1 MSIKKLQRP
10 VDSVFANFSKGSA
23 KFMDLELSDSEIQE
37 LQQKGLSVEVLDK
50 FDKGGNVFPYKS
62 PLKPY
67 VPKSV
72 EDHLYRKGMYA
83 DSLSLYNAHV
93 FQKNSWKPGS
103 EEFLTKHGGSKEDI
117 KKLRAQRS
125 SMIATHGR
133 NFIGFN
139 YATYNSKNLAS
150 PGQSYPVMPSE
161 QVIVDKYK
169 ELIKHNPSSF
179 KIGYYSSPDLWHK
192 SIKPIGTYIDGDFS
206 PIYKKP
212 VQEIA
217 DVNTGDSLPVK
228 SVLNFPRSYPE
239 LAVSNFDGVK
249 KSLPTPYSMSGRQ
262 QTVLTW
268 NPELKRHDETVR
280 VQDDAFI
287 KDKEEWEDNSQ
298 PVVYYNPETKEYNDK
313 PFVFNYEGRNQTYN
327 FKTGGPLNPSTEE
340 DGTAYTYNNKNYK
353 KDGNGKWSVDV
364 NGTYMPLV
372 EGDVAARSNLLNKQ
386 AQPVQMY
393 GKPKMPSTTRE
404 YPLPTIVGDNTKT
417 VLPKQAVNQ
426 INNSMYMSSPE
437 YIAEQ
442 KAKEKQLADFKKSK
456 WEKYEKGTFSDKA
469 LDRVQSAMVDPL
481 GMASRFMSGE
491 QAYIPGMGKGLLNHD
506 SPEYSDYLKA
516 VGYTPGK
523 FEVSDVQ
530 NILNPMNWGASA
542 GNQLNKGNYAAGTA
556 EALLAFTGV
565 GGVGKNALSG
575 AKLLGRDLKVAK
587 QELIY
592 RAIDP
597 VGYGVKKKIIQA
609 PRSLYQNTL
618 YPSKRP
624 EKIGRLLDGYIDTQK
639 TTGELQRIGK
649 NRLDSFRTGLG
660 VEQKYDTFEKI
671 GNKYRIKD
679 FKMAEEE
686 KQFYLHDIM
695 SYEAE
700 NSLSGSDLTKKLKEI
715 NRSYD
720 LNTGFNREYLE
731 GSNGLSSLINK
742 KAGDFSPWK
751 RTRVVEKAKDSNY
764 EYSIYSADNNGVM
777 GGYRMDVRRNLDGV
791 WEFKTADT
799 WDLQPL
805 KKASSINKNHM
816 TEPNKFKHKFANLEF
831 LKLLGGKPFEIENKF
846 SSKVF
851 NLEEPVENMLKN
863 KGPSF
868 YETSNLNNLDYNFKK
883 LPTNFTN
890 KQFGIDE
897 TGLPRLSTID
907 ADGNFPSGMVGTQKG
922 IRKDLAWPY
931 IGMKGEKVLN
941 SIRTTYIPKGK
952 QNPITVRTPQ
962 SNSVFRFKHGGDV
975 SEEEL
980 TDEEIKKYRSL
991 GYKVEIIN

>member
-298 PVVYYNPETKEYNDK
+298 PVVYYNPETKEYRDK
-313 PFVFNYEGRNQTYN
+313 PFVFNYEGRNQTYKFN
-327 FKTGGPLNPSTEE
+327 KGGPLRLYYKYQIGGMFMGGAFLNKKKLLKDITTETPALGSYDQYE
-340 DGTAYTYNNKNYK
+340 ILRAKGKDLKHLQNTGRGLEYFPKGDTKYPFMDDGEM
-353 KDGNGKWSVDV
+353 
-364 NGTYMPLV
+364 MPLKHA
-372 EGDVAARSNLLNKQ
+372 DKQ
-386 AQPVQMY
+386 RTM
-393 GKPKMPSTTRE
+393 
-404 YPLPTIVGDNTKT
+404 
-417 VLPKQAVNQ
+417 VN
-426 INNSMYMSSPE
+426 M
-437 YIAEQ
+437 
-442 KAKEKQLADFKKSK
+442 KGKSK
-456 WEKYEKGTFSDKA
+456 EQVREAVKLDMISHGMQGNTDYSNFKGDLESKLYT
-469 LDRVQSAMVDPL
+469 QYGEEMVN
-481 GMASRFMSGE
+481 R
-491 QAYIPGMGKGLLNHD
+491 N
-506 SPEYSDYLKA
+506 
-516 VGYTPGK
+516 
-523 FEVSDVQ
+523 
-530 NILNPMNWGASA
+530 
-542 GNQLNKGNYAAGTA
+542 
-556 EALLAFTGV
+556 
-565 GGVGKNALSG
+565 GGVDAYV
-575 AKLLGRDLKVAK
+575 R
-587 QELIY
+587 
-592 RAIDP
+592 
-597 VGYGVKKKIIQA
+597 GYLA
-609 PRSLYQNTL
+609 
-618 YPSKRP
+618 
-624 EKIGRLLDGYIDTQK
+624 
-639 TTGELQRIGK
+639 
-649 NRLDSFRTGLG
+649 
-660 VEQKYDTFEKI
+660 
-671 GNKYRIKD
+671 
-679 FKMAEEE
+679 
-686 KQFYLHDIM
+686 
-695 SYEAE
+695 
-700 NSLSGSDLTKKLKEI
+700 
-715 NRSYD
+715 
-720 LNTGFNREYLE
+720 
-731 GSNGLSSLINK
+731 
-742 KAGDFSPWK
+742 
-751 RTRVVEKAKDSNY
+751 
-764 EYSIYSADNNGVM
+764 
-777 GGYRMDVRRNLDGV
+777 
-791 WEFKTADT
+791 KTADY
-799 WDLQPL
+799 QPYRDEMSFL
-805 KKASSINKNHM
+805 PSNYFNTLNTILNTPQNKNGGTLDFKAS
-816 TEPNKFKHKFANLEF
+816 
-831 LKLLGGKPFEIENKF
+831 LLYK
-846 SSKVF
+846 
-851 NLEEPVENMLKN
+851 
-863 KGPSF
+863 
-868 YETSNLNNLDYNFKK
+868 KK
-883 LPTNFTN
+883 L
-890 KQFGIDE
+890 
-897 TGLPRLSTID
+897 
-907 ADGNFPSGMVGTQKG
+907 
-922 IRKDLAWPY
+922 
-931 IGMKGEKVLN
+931 
-941 SIRTTYIPKGK
+941 
-952 QNPITVRTPQ
+952 
-962 SNSVFRFKHGGDV
+962 
-975 SEEEL
+975 
-980 TDEEIKKYRSL
+980 
-991 GYKVEIIN
+991 

>member
-481 GMASRFMSGE
+481 GMASRFMLGE

-506 SPEYSDYLKA
+506 SPEYSDYLEA

-542 GNQLNKGNYAAGTA
+542 GNQLNKGNYATGTA

-565 GGVGKNALSG
+565 GGVGKNALRG
-575 AKLLGRDLKVAK
+575 AKLLGKDLEAAK
-587 QELIY
+587 LL
-592 RAIDP
+592 A
-597 VGYGVKKKIIQA
+597 KKPLLRGAEFLTTKTPLKNPWKLNPKA
-609 PRSLYQNTL
+609 YQYNL
-618 YPSKRP
+618 P
-624 EKIGRLLDGYIDTQK
+624 E
-639 TTGELQRIGK
+639 
-649 NRLDSFRTGLG
+649 NAMFRG
-660 VEQKYDTFEKI
+660 I
-671 GNKYRIKD
+671 
-679 FKMAEEE
+679 AEEGARDAT
-686 KQFYLHDIM
+686 Q
-695 SYEAE
+695 
-700 NSLSGSDLTKKLKEI
+700 
-715 NRSYD
+715 
-720 LNTGFNREYLE
+720 
-731 GSNGLSSLINK
+731 
-742 KAGDFSPWK
+742 AGVFRPH
-751 RTRVVEKAKDSNY
+751 T
-764 EYSIYSADNNGVM
+764 
-777 GGYRMDVRRNLDGV
+777 
-791 WEFKTADT
+791 
-799 WDLQPL
+799 
-805 KKASSINKNHM
+805 
-816 TEPNKFKHKFANLEF
+816 
-831 LKLLGGKPFEIENKF
+831 
-846 SSKVF
+846 F
-851 NLEEPVENMLKN
+851 NLERSTTKN
-863 KGPSF
+863 KKKMPSF
-868 YETSNLNNLDYNFKK
+868 DDFDMGSGLTLRNNPSRVKNVDNILGKNTPIKSVLNKETRESIELKTWK
-883 LPTNFTN
+883 
-890 KQFGIDE
+890 
-897 TGLPRLSTID
+897 D
-907 ADGNFPSGMVGTQKG
+907 ADGELYYYMSANMPSSKIKAGKAYLE
-922 IRKDLAWPY
+922 I
-931 IGMKGEKVLN
+931 EKH
-941 SIRTTYIPKGK
+941 IPKGASILENTSLSYDSFLNILK
-952 QNPITVRTPQ
+952 QTKNPKFESFVKGTIPMN
-962 SNSVFRFKHGGDV
+962 NSAKHAAFKVKPKETASMLEYAHKKHA
-975 SEEEL
+975 EEAVNEL
-980 TDEEIKKYRSL
+980 NLLLNKYNLPNASVTKEYGNYSIELPNIGLKKLYSIIGLSL
-991 GYKVEIIN
+991 IYNNTTKL